1 MKPFTIAFPLYS
13 SLDEAPRILM
23 EKMHLDL
30 SKKQVIIPGSP
41 MFYSPILQGP
51 AAALEALFA
60 EHAPLS
66 EEESKAISA
75 HRSLLFLQFVAKSP
89 EEFLSFLPV
98 AKKLLENLASGIYV
112 ENSGCAWSAKVFL
125 ELVSGDVLRG
135 EGKCCG
141 WRSGSFDFG
150 CGFRSF
156 GCAGFFVGFQMER

>member
-98 AKKLLENLASGIYV
+98 AKKLLENFSRNRMCASGGSDAAV
-112 ENSGCAWSAKVFL
+112 AVCQRRRGFPHRTAKSCPV
-125 ELVSGDVLRG
+125 V
-135 EGKCCG
+135 
-141 WRSGSFDFG
+141 
-150 CGFRSF
+150 
-156 GCAGFFVGFQMER
+156 